1 MTSLAVTVVVP
12 VLDEAEGIRATLE
25 SLTETLA
32 SLEVEHEIVV
42 VDDGSTDESLPVL
55 SSFPGIVLIEN
66 GRNLGYGASVK
77 RGIRRARFEWVLMTD
92 GDASYPA
99 DNIPLLLAAI
109 EGADMVIGS
118 RAFETIHNPKSWNL
132 AKRVVQRGLE
142 RSLGTSIPD
151 LNSGMR
157 LIRREL
163 ALTLEPH
170 LSDRFSYSSG
180 MTIGA
185 LRLGRTVR
193 FIPITYVKRRG
204 TSKVRPVSFGR
215 AFVRSV
221 TRAMRVSR

>member
-1 MTSLAVTVVVP
+1 MTSPKVTIVVP
-12 VLDEAEGIRATLE
+12 VLDEAQGVQVTLE
-25 SLTETLA
+25 SLAETLA
-32 SLEVEHEIVV
+32 SMSIEHEIVV
-42 VDDGSTDESLPVL
+42 VDDGSTDGSLELL
-55 SSFPGIVLIEN
+55 SGFPAIVLIEN

-99 DNIPLLLAAI
+99 ANIPNLLAAA

-118 RAFETIHNPKSWNL
+118 RAPETIHNPKSWNL
-132 AKRVVQRGLE
+132 AKRIAQRGLE
-142 RSLGTSIPD
+142 RSLHSSIPD

-180 MTIGA
+180 LTIGA
-185 LRLGRTVR
+185 LRLGRKVR
-193 FIPITYVKRRG
+193 FVPITYVKRRG
-204 TSKVRPVSFGR
+204 SSKVRPLSFGLT
-215 AFVRSV
+215 FVRSV
-221 TRAMRVSR
+221 VSAMRVSQ